1 MSSYLEPYRRAVER
15 LGPRFEAL
23 LWNSPATQAARFA
36 AMADSIE
43 LHGRVI
49 ADLGCGR
56 ADLLSWLHTEGIQYG
71 RYIGVDAIDELL
83 DASRTRAAD
92 EVLPE
97 AVFVHADFVSEPDLF
112 KRLTVEEQADVLLF
126 SGSLNTL
133 EEDRALE
140 VLGRA
145 WEALSSVQGG
155 VLAFNFLSSCRETLE
170 GPAKRF
176 DVHRVFRWA
185 LERTAL
191 VVFRQDYLGDHDAT
205 VVMRA

>member
-15 LGPRFEAL
+15 MGPRFEAL

-36 AMADSIE
+36 AMADSVE
-43 LHGRVI
+43 LMGRIV

-56 ADLLSWLHTEGIQYG
+56 ADLLGWLHAEGIQYG
-71 RYIGVDAIDELL
+71 RYIGVDAIPELL
-83 DASRTRAAD
+83 EASRAKAAD
-92 EVLPE
+92 EMLPE
-97 AVFVHADFVSEPDLF
+97 AVFVKADFVSEPDIF
-112 KRLTVEEQADVLLF
+112 KRLTVEHQADVLLF

-133 EEDRALE
+133 DEDLALE

-145 WEALSSVQGG
+145 WEGVSRMQGG
-155 VLAFNFLSSCRETLE
+155 VLAFNFLSSCREGME

-176 DVHRVFRWA
+176 DVHKVFRWA
-185 LERTAL
+185 LERTPL
-191 VVFRQDYLGDHDAT
+191 VVFRQDYLADHDAT